1 MLRSQVR
8 ILPGAHMRYVKPALI
23 FTSGAIVGA
32 ILMVMWLD
40 EELTVRDRRISGHEK
55 EYRMMKEHINQLI
68 VEPTREEL
76 DAAIAGLCA
85 IIGNDFRK
93 SSKR

>member
-1 MLRSQVR
+1 
-8 ILPGAHMRYVKPALI
+8 MRYVKSALM
-23 FTSGAIVGA
+23 FTGGAIVGA

-40 EELTVRDRRISGHEK
+40 EELDMRDRRISGHEK

-68 VEPTREEL
+68 VEPTSEEL
-76 DAAIAGLCA
+76 DAAIAGLYA
-85 IIGNDFRK
+85 MIGNDFRK